1 MGSATYH
8 KQMLVFGQD
17 KNTLYLVRVSADGY
31 QEHYGWH
38 YYPAPGED
46 TPEVYPFFPQN
57 ISSDNDIALPLRT
70 LEKILS
76 FDNKDLPANRHFN
89 EELHIRVKNE
99 LEEDVLCF
107 VFDYGTCTLITI
119 TVSPDKSRMNI
130 NHYLHEDLL
139 SSKQCKLNG
148 THLEPQSLHF
158 MQQMIYRDKY
168 YFHMNRSVYRVD
180 DMGQCEEL
188 LALDADIFSL
198 SNTPGN
204 KIIARTKEGSILIG
218 IGAEMKIIGDFFA
231 ATMLCVAKAYIPD
244 DLFVLAAENYAEVY
258 DIKYRPI
265 LISTIHSADPI
276 KEILSTGEKNQLV
289 ILDNKGVMTIHTIS
303 V

>member
-1 MGSATYH
+1 
-8 KQMLVFGQD
+8 
-17 KNTLYLVRVSADGY
+17 
-31 QEHYGWH
+31 
-38 YYPAPGED
+38 
-46 TPEVYPFFPQN
+46 
-57 ISSDNDIALPLRT
+57 
-70 LEKILS
+70 
-76 FDNKDLPANRHFN
+76 
-89 EELHIRVKNE
+89 
-99 LEEDVLCF
+99 
-107 VFDYGTCTLITI
+107 
-119 TVSPDKSRMNI
+119 
-130 NHYLHEDLL
+130 
-139 SSKQCKLNG
+139 
-148 THLEPQSLHF
+148 